1 MYMNNYTGEV
11 YDNLL
16 QAIKTIVSDIIHV
29 KKCRTIK
36 VLSISKYNA

>member
-16 QAIKTIVSDIIHV
+16 HAIKTMISDMIRYPE
-29 KKCRTIK
+29 CRTSK
-36 VLSISKYNA
+36 MLSVSKLTA

>member
-16 QAIKTIVSDIIHV
+16 HAIKIIVSDMIHCP
-29 KKCRTIK
+29 KCRTAK
-36 VLSISKYNA
+36 MLSVSKLTA

>member
-16 QAIKTIVSDIIHV
+16 HAIKTIVSDMIRYP
-29 KKCRTIK
+29 KCRTAEM
-36 VLSISKYNA
+36 LSISRLNA